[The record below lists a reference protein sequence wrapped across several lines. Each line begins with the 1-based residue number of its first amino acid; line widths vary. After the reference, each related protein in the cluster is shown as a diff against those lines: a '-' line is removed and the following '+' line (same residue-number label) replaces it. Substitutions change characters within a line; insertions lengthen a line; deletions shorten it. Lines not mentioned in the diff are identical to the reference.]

1 MKVFK
6 GIIFSLIAIVLIL
19 VIAFAVV
26 INLTPRQLGIADLK
40 IEGKTIEE
48 MGIADTKIVDIYKSV
63 KSLSKVNESDV
74 VTNTYD
80 EEQEKDKSQD
90 KFSGSSLDGKDDYSS
105 IISGKVEYDTKKIV
119 EYDDVTLA
127 YIFNNAV
134 QNGADSSSDAVKVL
148 KDANVVVKE
157 ITIGV
162 SDGKGTMRIVSMVEL
177 GQYKSD
183 IENALGAAKAL
194 FKVPEK
200 VYIVSE
206 ISFTVDET
214 NGKMISKS
222 ESVCVNGNNNDPVT
236 KAILNVIVGKID
248 GVDSV
253 DGLNEKLGE
262 AVSAVTYNLGGI
274 GGVAMDENIYVYG
287 ICGVKDHKLSLVTHV
302 K

>member
-222 ESVCVNGNNNDPVT
+222 ESVCVNGNNDDPVT

-248 GVDSV
+248 GVNSV

>member
-222 ESVCVNGNNNDPVT
+222 ESVCVNGNNDDPVT

-274 GGVAMDENIYVYG
+274 GGVAMDEEIYVYG

>member
-40 IEGKTIEE
+40 IEGKTVEE

-222 ESVCVNGNNNDPVT
+222 ESVCVNGNNDDPIT

-262 AVSAVTYNLGGI
+262 AMSAVTYNLGGI
-274 GGVAMDENIYVYG
+274 GGVAMDEDIYVYG

>member
-6 GIIFSLIAIVLIL
+6 GIIFSLVAIVLIL

-26 INLTPRQLGIADLK
+26 INLTPRQLGVADLK
-40 IEGKTIEE
+40 IEGKTAEE

-90 KFSGSSLDGKDDYSS
+90 NFSGSSLDGKDDYSS
-105 IISGKVEYDTKKIV
+105 IISGKVEYDTKKVV

-134 QNGADSSSDAVKVL
+134 QNGADSSSDAIKVL
-148 KDANVVVKE
+148 KNANVVVKE

-162 SDGKGTMRIVSMVEL
+162 SEEKGTMRIVSMVEL

-183 IENALGAAKAL
+183 IENALGAAKAF
-194 FKVPEK
+194 FKVPKK

-206 ISFTVDET
+206 ISFTIDET
-214 NGKMISKS
+214 NGKMITKS
-222 ESVCVNGNNNDPVT
+222 ESVCVNGNNDDPVT

-274 GGVAMDENIYVYG
+274 GGVAMDEDIYVYG
-287 ICGVKDHKLSLVTHV
+287 ICGVRDHKLSLVTHV

>member
-1 MKVFK
+1 
-6 GIIFSLIAIVLIL
+6 
-19 VIAFAVV
+19 
-26 INLTPRQLGIADLK
+26 
-40 IEGKTIEE
+40 

-222 ESVCVNGNNNDPVT
+222 ESVCVNGNNDDPVT

-274 GGVAMDENIYVYG
+274 GGVAMDEDIYVYG

>member
-222 ESVCVNGNNNDPVT
+222 ESVCVNGNNDDPVT

>member
-6 GIIFSLIAIVLIL
+6 GIIFSLVAIVLIL

-26 INLTPRQLGIADLK
+26 INLTPRQLGVADLK
-40 IEGKTIEE
+40 IEGKTVEE

-90 KFSGSSLDGKDDYSS
+90 NFSGSSLDGKDDYSS
-105 IISGKVEYDTKKIV
+105 IISGKVEYDTKKVV

-134 QNGADSSSDAVKVL
+134 QNGADSSSDAIKVL

-162 SDGKGTMRIVSMVEL
+162 LEEKGTMRIVSMVEL

-183 IENALGAAKAL
+183 IENALGAAKAF

-214 NGKMISKS
+214 NGKMITKS
-222 ESVCVNGNNNDPVT
+222 ESVCVNGNNDDPVT

-274 GGVAMDENIYVYG
+274 GGVAMDEDIYVYG
-287 ICGVKDHKLSLVTHV
+287 ICGVRDHKLSLVTHV

>member
-40 IEGKTIEE
+40 IEGKTVEE

-148 KDANVVVKE
+148 KDANVIVKE

-222 ESVCVNGNNNDPVT
+222 ESVCVNGNNDDPVT

>member
-177 GQYKSD
+177 GQFKSD

-222 ESVCVNGNNNDPVT
+222 ESVCVNGNNDDPVT

>member
-40 IEGKTIEE
+40 IEGKTVEE

-222 ESVCVNGNNNDPVT
+222 ESVCVNGNNDDPVT

-274 GGVAMDENIYVYG
+274 GGVATDENIYVYG
-287 ICGVKDHKLSLVTHV
+287 MSGVKDHKLSLVTHV

>member
-6 GIIFSLIAIVLIL
+6 GITFSLVAIVLIL

-26 INLTPRQLGIADLK
+26 INLTPRQLGVADLK
-40 IEGKTIEE
+40 IEGKTVEE

-90 KFSGSSLDGKDDYSS
+90 NFSGSSLDGKDDYSS

-134 QNGADSSSDAVKVL
+134 QNGTDSSSDAVKVL

-162 SDGKGTMRIVSMVEL
+162 SDEKGTMRIVSMVEL
-177 GQYKSD
+177 GQYNSD
-183 IENALGAAKAL
+183 IENALGAAKAF

-214 NGKMISKS
+214 NGKMITKS
-222 ESVCVNGNNNDPVT
+222 ESICVNGNNDDPVT

-274 GGVAMDENIYVYG
+274 GGVVMDEDIYVYG
-287 ICGVKDHKLSLVTHV
+287 ICGVRDHKLSLVTHV

>member
-40 IEGKTIEE
+40 IEGKTVEE

-90 KFSGSSLDGKDDYSS
+90 KFSGSSLDGKEDYSS

-222 ESVCVNGNNNDPVT
+222 ESVCVNGNNDDPVT

-287 ICGVKDHKLSLVTHV
+287 ICGVKGHKLSLVTHV

>member
-1 MKVFK
+1 M
-6 GIIFSLIAIVLIL
+6 LIL

-26 INLTPRQLGIADLK
+26 INLTPKQLGIADLK
-40 IEGKTIEE
+40 IEGKTVEE
-48 MGIADTKIVDIYKSV
+48 MGIADTKIINIYKSV

-74 VTNTYD
+74 VTNKYD

-134 QNGADSSSDAVKVL
+134 QNDADSSSDAVKVL

-222 ESVCVNGNNNDPVT
+222 ESVCVNGNNDDPVT
-236 KAILNVIVGKID
+236 KVILNVIVGKID

-287 ICGVKDHKLSLVTHV
+287 ICGVKDHKLSLVTHI

>member
-40 IEGKTIEE
+40 IEGKTVEE

-222 ESVCVNGNNNDPVT
+222 ESVCVNGNNDDPVT

-274 GGVAMDENIYVYG
+274 GGVAMDEEIYVYG

>member
-1 MKVFK
+1 M
-6 GIIFSLIAIVLIL
+6 LIL

-40 IEGKTIEE
+40 IEGKTVEA

-63 KSLSKVNESDV
+63 KSLSKVNESD
-74 VTNTYD
+74 D
-80 EEQEKDKSQD
+80 
-90 KFSGSSLDGKDDYSS
+90 
-105 IISGKVEYDTKKIV
+105 
-119 EYDDVTLA
+119 
-127 YIFNNAV
+127 
-134 QNGADSSSDAVKVL
+134 
-148 KDANVVVKE
+148 
-157 ITIGV
+157 
-162 SDGKGTMRIVSMVEL
+162 
-177 GQYKSD
+177 
-183 IENALGAAKAL
+183 
-194 FKVPEK
+194 
-200 VYIVSE
+200 
-206 ISFTVDET
+206 
-214 NGKMISKS
+214 
-222 ESVCVNGNNNDPVT
+222 DPVT

>member
-40 IEGKTIEE
+40 IEGKTVEE

-222 ESVCVNGNNNDPVT
+222 ESVCVNGNNDDPVT

-248 GVDSV
+248 GVNSV

>member
-6 GIIFSLIAIVLIL
+6 GIIFSLVAIVLIL

-26 INLTPRQLGIADLK
+26 INLTPRQLGVADLK
-40 IEGKTIEE
+40 IEGKTAEE

-90 KFSGSSLDGKDDYSS
+90 NFSGSSLDGKDDYSS
-105 IISGKVEYDTKKIV
+105 IISGKVEYDTKKVV

-134 QNGADSSSDAVKVL
+134 QNGADSSSDAIKVL
-148 KDANVVVKE
+148 KNANVVVKE

-162 SDGKGTMRIVSMVEL
+162 SEEKGTMRIVSMVEL

-183 IENALGAAKAL
+183 IENALGAAKAF

-206 ISFTVDET
+206 ISFTIDET
-214 NGKMISKS
+214 NGKMITKS
-222 ESVCVNGNNNDPVT
+222 ESVCVNGNNDDPVT

-274 GGVAMDENIYVYG
+274 GGVAMDEDIYVYG
-287 ICGVKDHKLSLVTHV
+287 ICGVRDHKLSLVTHV

>member
-214 NGKMISKS
+214 DGKMISKS
-222 ESVCVNGNNNDPVT
+222 ESVCVNGNNDDPVT

>member
-40 IEGKTIEE
+40 IEGKTVEE

-183 IENALGAAKAL
+183 IENALGAAKDL

-222 ESVCVNGNNNDPVT
+222 ESVCVNGNNDDPVT

-274 GGVAMDENIYVYG
+274 GGVATDEDVYVYG

>member
-40 IEGKTIEE
+40 IEGKTVEE

-222 ESVCVNGNNNDPVT
+222 ESVCVNGNNDDPVM

-274 GGVAMDENIYVYG
+274 GGVAMDEEIYVYG

>member
-6 GIIFSLIAIVLIL
+6 GIIFALIAIVLIL

-40 IEGKTIEE
+40 IEGKTVEE

-222 ESVCVNGNNNDPVT
+222 ESVCVNGNNDDPVT
-236 KAILNVIVGKID
+236 KAILNVIVGKIG

-287 ICGVKDHKLSLVTHV
+287 ICGVKDHILSLVTHV

>member
-40 IEGKTIEE
+40 IEGKTVEE

-90 KFSGSSLDGKDDYSS
+90 KFSGSSLDGKEDYSS

-222 ESVCVNGNNNDPVT
+222 ESVCVNGNNDDPVT